1 MPHSHKVSAD
11 SLRAMAEAPV
21 NGTLAAVA
29 SARALSNP
37 AGRWL
42 PPSFVIAGSQR
53 CGTTS
58 LYRYLSM
65 HPSVYP
71 ALTKE
76 VHYFDLNY
84 SRGLNWY
91 AAHFISKSLAAKKRK
106 PRSTGITGEASP
118 YYLFHPL
125 APARLRSLLPDTKII
140 VILRDPVE
148 RAISHYKHEF
158 AKGFETADL
167 ETALR
172 LEPIRLQGEEER
184 IVADER
190 YNSFAHQ
197 HYSYLARGDY
207 LPQLQRLSAVY
218 PADQLLVLESGKFY
232 KNPHRE
238 YQRTLHFLGLPDHSL
253 PAYKQYNTY
262 PAVKPADRTRQLIRE
277 HFLERNKGLLQFLGE
292 DFGWDC

>member
-1 MPHSHKVSAD
+1 MPHSPKVSAD

-29 SARALSNP
+29 RVRALSNP
-37 AGRWL
+37 ADRWL
-42 PPSFVIAGSQR
+42 PPSFVIAGGQR

-91 AAHFISKSLAAKKRK
+91 ASHFVSRNLAAKTRK
-106 PRSTGITGEASP
+106 PGSTRITGEASP
-118 YYLFHPL
+118 YYMFHPL

-148 RAISHYKHEF
+148 RAVSHYKHEF

-172 LEPIRLQGEEER
+172 LEPIRLQGEEEH
-184 IVADER
+184 IVTDER

-207 LPQLQRLSAVY
+207 VPQLQRLFAVF

-232 KNPHRE
+232 ENPHRE
-238 YQRTLHFLGLPDHSL
+238 YQRTLDFLGLPNHSL
-253 PAYKQYNTY
+253 PAYKRYNTY
-262 PAVKPADRTRQLIRE
+262 SAPKPADGTRQLIRE
-277 HFLERNKGLLQFLGE
+277 HFLELNKGLFELLGE
-292 DFGWDC
+292 DFGWNC

>member
-1 MPHSHKVSAD
+1 
-11 SLRAMAEAPV
+11 MAEGPV
-21 NGTLAAVA
+21 NGTLAAMA
-29 SARALSNP
+29 TARALSKP
-37 AGRWL
+37 ADRWL
-42 PPSFVIAGSQR
+42 PPSFVIAGGQR

-76 VHYFDLNY
+76 VHFFDLNY
-84 SRGLNWY
+84 SRGINWY
-91 AAHFISKSLAAKKRK
+91 AAHFISKSLAERRHK
-106 PRSTGITGEASP
+106 PGSTRITGEASP

-125 APARLRSLLPDTKII
+125 APARLRSLLPDAKII

-184 IVADER
+184 IVTDER

-197 HYSYLARGDY
+197 HYSYLARGHY
-207 LPQLQRLSAVY
+207 SPQLQRLYAIY
-218 PADQLLVLESGKFY
+218 PTEQLLVLESGRFY
-232 KNPHRE
+232 KDPHHE
-238 YQRTLHFLGLPDHSL
+238 YQRTLDFLGLPVHSL
-253 PAYKQYNTY
+253 PTYKQYNTY
-262 PAVKPADRTRQLIRE
+262 PAVQPEDRIRQLIRE
-277 HFLERNKGLLQFLGE
+277 HFVERNRELYQLLGD